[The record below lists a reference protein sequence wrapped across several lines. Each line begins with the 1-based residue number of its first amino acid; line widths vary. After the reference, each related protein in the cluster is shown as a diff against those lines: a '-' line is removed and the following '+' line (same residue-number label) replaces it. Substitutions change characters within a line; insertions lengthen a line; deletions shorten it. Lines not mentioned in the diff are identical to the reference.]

1 MGIDIY
7 LNVEQRSRERVRCY
21 DQLGK
26 DRERLGLAAAA
37 LARGG
42 DLNALN
48 TVSEICHH
56 MAAGET
62 GYLRSGHNSNGMF
75 PILTEVF
82 GFDVAAYLFPEIWGS
97 STMEDFWPL
106 DGGELARKVNFLAQT
121 ATMALEQQQYTLPW
135 IREFAAIT
143 GEPVPYDDLCQ
154 EEIEAITGAMAR
166 ATERVTQSFPE
177 PRERESKMSLPLL
190 NTFVLYLRDLL
201 NFANLAKTLNEAGK
215 ATSVSCG

>member
-7 LNVEQRSRERVRCY
+7 LNVEQQGDERVRCY

-42 DLNALN
+42 DVNALN
-48 TVSEICHH
+48 TVFEICHH
-56 MAAGET
+56 MSAGET
-62 GYLRSGHNSNGMF
+62 GYLRSAYNSNGMF

-82 GFDVAAYLFPEIWGS
+82 GFDVAAYLFPEIWGGN
-97 STMEDFWPL
+97 TMEAFWPL

-121 ATMALEQQQYTLPW
+121 ATMALEQQQYMLPW

-143 GEPVPYDDLCQ
+143 GEPVPYHDPCQ

-166 ATERVTQSFPE
+166 GTERVTKFFPE

-190 NTFVLYLRDLL
+190 NTLVLYLRDLL

-215 ATSVSCG
+215 ATSVSWG